1 MKKQLF
7 YIIFLGIFSQG
18 CEECEKKGY
27 VTITVSKTIPL
38 SYSFNSTG
46 TSTSTAKL
54 SRDDIY
60 ELFKS
65 DDKEVFLERV
75 DVTGVTLSG
84 EINKQQNTA
93 AEVSISANISQKDF
107 SSTPKK
113 LIEISRLVK
122 TSETELGTSS
132 TNGITFNN
140 VLTSLNSLGL
150 GVFRDFCSKAVS
162 KFGIAFPLEIETTAS
177 APANQRF
184 VGTIFIRI
192 TASVTYKKCTEVIFV
207 NLENACN

>member
-7 YIIFLGIFSQG
+7 YVLFLPLISQG

-27 VTITVSKTIPL
+27 ITRTVSKTIPL

-54 SRDDIY
+54 LRNDIY

-65 DDKEVFLERV
+65 DDEELSLERV

-93 AEVSISANISQKDF
+93 NEVSISARVSQKDII
-107 SSTPKK
+107 STPKQ
-113 LIEISRLVK
+113 LIEVIRLVK
-122 TSETELGTSS
+122 TSETELGTGNAGGVS
-132 TNGITFNN
+132 FNN
-140 VLTSLNSLGL
+140 ALNSLNALGL
-150 GVFRDFCSKAVS
+150 ALFSDFCSKAVS
-162 KFGIAFPLEIETTAS
+162 KYSLVFPLEIEATAV
-177 APANQRF
+177 APATQRF
-184 VGTIFIRI
+184 AGTIFIRI
-192 TASVTYKKCTEVIFV
+192 TASVTYKKCEEVIFV
-207 NLENACN
+207 NLDQACN